1 MELSIESIARC
12 IDLPAQKVERW
23 IRQGRIPLVRKGNI
37 CAFDQ
42 DALQRWASLHGLP
55 FNLDAKDP
63 LVEGS
68 ETRCPPSLI
77 DAMARGGVHHDIGG
91 RSAMDVLNASV
102 SRMDHFS
109 SEEKS
114 RLIEK
119 LLERE
124 QLTST
129 GIGKGIAIPHPR
141 DPLAGQ
147 LHEPQIATFFLE
159 KAVDF
164 HSLDHRPVFVL
175 FILICPSIKIHL
187 HLLSRL
193 SFCLRNDDFIAFL
206 NQRPSAEALMERVS
220 TIEPDLDL
228 TSRLR

>member
-12 IDLPAQKVERW
+12 IDLPTQKVERW
-23 IRQGRIPLVRKGNI
+23 IRQGRIPLVRRGGI

-42 DALQRWASLHGLP
+42 DALQRWASQHGLP
-55 FNLDAKDP
+55 FNLEAKDP
-63 LVEGS
+63 LIECA
-68 ETRCPPSLI
+68 ETRRPPSLLN
-77 DAMARGGVHHDIGG
+77 AMESGGVYHDIRGH
-91 RSAMDVLNASV
+91 SVTEVLNASV
-102 SRMDHFS
+102 SRMDRFS

-119 LLERE
+119 LIERE

-129 GIGKGIAIPHPR
+129 GIGKGVAIPHPR
-141 DPLAGQ
+141 DPLDGQ
-147 LHEPQIATFFLE
+147 LTEPLIATLFLE
-159 KAVDF
+159 TAVDF

-175 FILICPSIKIHL
+175 FILLCPSIKIHL

-193 SFCLRNDDFIAFL
+193 SFCLRIDDFIAFL
-206 NQRPSAEALMERVS
+206 HQHPSAEALFERVS